1 MLCTLMTLGACS
13 SEQVDITHST
23 STNCLFAERLHF
35 PLSAIKHSEKLEGLD
50 LSKYLIKNMDDPDQ
64 IEIVDE
70 IIRQQRYLD
79 RVIPLHQRQIASSN
93 YIYQNRCL
101 E

>member
-1 MLCTLMTLGACS
+1 
-13 SEQVDITHST
+13 
-23 STNCLFAERLHF
+23 
-35 PLSAIKHSEKLEGLD
+35 
-50 LSKYLIKNMDDPDQ
+50 MDNPDQ

-93 YIYQNRCL
+93 YIYQNRCV